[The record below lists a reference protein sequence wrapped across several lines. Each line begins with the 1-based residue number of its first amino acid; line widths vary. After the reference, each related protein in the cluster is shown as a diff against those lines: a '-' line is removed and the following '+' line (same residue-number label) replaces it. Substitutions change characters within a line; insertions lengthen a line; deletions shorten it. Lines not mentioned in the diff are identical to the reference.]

1 MQSKYLSGLSLKSIE
16 KHAIRK
22 LFITAVIVGSIGIAF
37 GTIIGSPWV
46 AIAVPVL
53 VLSGYIAWTVRA
65 EVDVPALII
74 GDSYYYLGFILTLVA
89 LTASLVSLGDADV
102 SISNIIGSFG
112 AAMTTTII
120 GLVARLVTTTF
131 SMESTERRE
140 RLDREIE
147 REIDRFLAQLRTMTE
162 KVTGDFV
169 AITTD
174 IGQAALDTKDAFK
187 NTGDELNTTTKAI
200 SEKIDMS
207 VNDLCSRINQVKV
220 DPHLVE
226 KSVTNALE
234 TFSSETSALSVS
246 YKDATDKVAAVNGQL
261 VTQYESFEDSM
272 SKRQDKLIGIFS
284 ESAKEQ
290 VEVLNR
296 SLESVAAAVAGNKG
310 ELQSLTTESKQAM
323 ADATQA
329 YIEQVEAQKAVI
341 REINNNIE
349 DVKVVSLSAAKIMNK
364 HHEVLEKEA
373 ALFDEKSGSIA
384 TLRELNESL
393 IASLASAKKHIELQ
407 DDVLAAS
414 SQKMETS
421 LSAVEQASLSL
432 KSMNEL
438 AAKDLRELYNS
449 LTSALQQFEAKVD

>member
-22 LFITAVIVGSIGIAF
+22 LFISAVIVGSIGTAF
-37 GTIIGSPWV
+37 GTIIGSPWT
-46 AIAVPVL
+46 AIGVPVI
-53 VLSGYIAWTVRA
+53 VLSGYIFWTGRA

-147 REIDRFLAQLRTMTE
+147 REMDRFLAQLRTMTE
-162 KVTGDFV
+162 KVTSDFV

-187 NTGDELNTTTKAI
+187 HAGDGLNTTTKAI
-200 SEKIDMS
+200 SEQIDLS
-207 VNDLCSRINQVKV
+207 VNNLCSRIDQVKV
-220 DPHLVE
+220 DPQLVE

-234 TFSSETSALSVS
+234 TFSAGASALSVS
-246 YKDATDKVAAVNGQL
+246 YKDATDKVAAANGRL
-261 VTQYESFEDSM
+261 VTQYDSFEDSM
-272 SKRQDKLIGIFS
+272 ARRQDKLIGIFGD
-284 ESAKEQ
+284 SAKAQ
-290 VEVLNR
+290 VEALNR
-296 SLESVAAAVAGNKG
+296 SLESVATAVAGNKG
-310 ELQSLTTESKQAM
+310 ELQSLTKESKQAI

-329 YIEQVEAQKAVI
+329 YIEQIEGQKAI
-341 REINNNIE
+341 IKEIGNNIKNVE
-349 DVKVVSLSAAKIMNK
+349 VISLSSAKIMNK

-373 ALFDEKSGSIA
+373 SLFDEKKGSIT

-393 IASLASAKKHIELQ
+393 IASLGNAKKHIEQQ
-407 DDVLAAS
+407 DDILAAS
-414 SQKMETS
+414 SQKMENS
-421 LSAVEQASLSL
+421 LSAVEHASLSL

-438 AAKDLRELYNS
+438 AAKDLKNLYSS
-449 LTSALQQFEAKVD
+449 LNSALQKLEAKVD